1 MQRIAFKKI
10 NLLIKDNKIQMIR
23 FKNFKFEKKNFL
35 RTFKKKVILKKNK

>member
-23 FKNFKFEKKNFL
+23 FKNFKFEKKI
-35 RTFKKKVILKKNK
+35 FKDFQKKSNSQKK